1 MVVLSDAQ
9 LRLYYFARSIK
20 TAMLRRL
27 NEISLHIQRL
37 DFSGW
42 KENLENGPL
51 ALKFPGKAGSRFI
64 PRRDRN

>member
-9 LRLYYFARSIK
+9 LRLYYFARPIK

-42 KENLENGPL
+42 KETW
-51 ALKFPGKAGSRFI
+51 KT
-64 PRRDRN
+64 DRLL